1 MASTNLFGEQQTTKV
16 NQNSKFQQFKLNYIK
31 HEKCQ
36 SCTETFDHNGNP
48 VGLIDNNCDTLTGVD
63 YLTEC
68 PVGMKEE

>member
-1 MASTNLFGEQQTTKV
+1 MTPRLTSEF
-16 NQNSKFQQFKLNYIK
+16 SQF
-31 HEKCQ
+31 EFKCQ

-68 PVGMKEE
+68 PVGMKEECEK